1 MKHAKKIVSFLL
13 AAILVLTMS
22 VSAFADTTGYTIT
35 VTNSNKAVSIVG
47 KEYNAYKIFDVT
59 YSEDKKAYAYT
70 VADAFKGFNYDGKT
84 GDDLI
89 AAVGA
94 MNDNP
99 DALNAFAEAALKY
112 VTDNKIASSG
122 SAAGAVAGD
131 KEQAVISVPSA
142 GYYLVAGNTL
152 TTNNQ
157 KVVVAACSLT
167 TADPT
172 ADVIVK
178 ADAPSI
184 DKKIDAN
191 KNGSYD
197 EKDVA
202 ANQGAIGDVVP
213 FVVKSAVP
221 DMTGY
226 EKYYFVI
233 NDTLSEGLTFNND
246 VVVKIGDTTLA
257 TSAFDVITEGS
268 SFKVVLKDFISYKA
282 QKGAAIIVTYS
293 ATINDKAALGSAG
306 NTNTVTLTYSD
317 NPNVADEGTSDKP
330 DLPTGSSPVG
340 QTPESQT
347 KTYVTGIKL
356 TKVNE
361 EGRTLAGAKFKI
373 EGESLNITKIN
384 SEIFRESANGT
395 YYRLKNGTYTK
406 TAPNNNDALYDSTT
420 VKYEKVETVTTNTT
434 AENIVREGWV
444 DASGVLSF
452 TGLAA
457 GTYTITELV
466 APDGYNKLKAPIT
479 VTINWDGTQTTVWSA
494 VIGDKAADYDNTL
507 GVVTVNVVNSHGAL
521 LPTTGSTGTT
531 LFYVI
536 GAVMILG
543 AALILVSKKRMSLG
557 R

>member
-70 VADAFKGFNYDGKT
+70 VADAFKNFEYNGKT
-84 GDDLI
+84 GDGLI
-89 AAVGA
+89 AAIGT
-94 MNDNP
+94 MTQDS

-112 VTDNKIASSG
+112 VTANKIASSG

-131 KEQAVISVPSA
+131 KQQAVISVPTA
-142 GYYLVAGNTL
+142 GYYLVAGKTIAPD
-152 TTNNQ
+152 NQ
-157 KVVVAACSLT
+157 EVVAACSLT

-172 ADVIVK
+172 ANVIVK

-184 DKKIDAN
+184 DKKIDTN
-191 KNGSYD
+191 TNGSYD
-197 EKDVA
+197 DEDAA

-233 NDTLSEGLTFNND
+233 NDTLSEGLTFNKD
-246 VVVKIGDTTLA
+246 VVVKVGDTTLD
-257 TSAFDVITEGS
+257 SSKYDVITDGS

-306 NTNTVTLTYSD
+306 NTNTVTLTYSN
-317 NPNVADEGTSDKP
+317 NPNVADEGTSDNP

-361 EGRTLAGAKFKI
+361 EGRTLAGAKFRI
-373 EGESLNITKIN
+373 EGESLKITKIN
-384 SEIFRESANGT
+384 GEIFRESANGT
-395 YYRLKNGTYTK
+395 YYRLKDGTYTK

-434 AENIVREGWV
+434 AEKIVREGWV
-444 DASGVLSF
+444 DADGVLSF

-479 VTINWDGTQTTVWSA
+479 VTINWDGAQTSVWSA

>member
-70 VADAFKGFNYDGKT
+70 VAEAFKNFEYNGKT
-84 GDDLI
+84 GDGLI
-89 AAVGA
+89 AAIGT
-94 MNDNP
+94 MTQDS

-112 VTDNKIASSG
+112 VTANKIASSG

-131 KEQAVISVPSA
+131 KQQAVISVPTA
-142 GYYLVAGNTL
+142 GYYLVAGKTIAPD
-152 TTNNQ
+152 NQ
-157 KVVVAACSLT
+157 EVVAACSLT

-172 ADVIVK
+172 ANVIVK

-191 KNGSYD
+191 TNGSYD
-197 EKDVA
+197 DEDAA

-233 NDTLSEGLTFNND
+233 NDTLSEGLTFNKD
-246 VVVKIGDTTLA
+246 VVVKVGDTTLD
-257 TSAFDVITEGS
+257 SSKYDVITDGS

-282 QKGAAIIVTYS
+282 QQGAAIIVTYS

-306 NTNTVTLTYSD
+306 NTNTVTLTYSN
-317 NPNVADEGTSDKP
+317 NPNVADEGTSDNP

-361 EGRTLAGAKFKI
+361 EGRTLAGAKFRI
-373 EGESLNITKIN
+373 EGESLKITKIN
-384 SEIFRESANGT
+384 GEIFRESANGT
-395 YYRLKNGTYTK
+395 YYRLKDGTYTK

-434 AENIVREGWV
+434 AEKIVREGWV
-444 DASGVLSF
+444 DADGVLSF

-466 APDGYNKLKAPIT
+466 AADGYNKLKAPIT
-479 VTINWDGTQTTVWSA
+479 VTINWDGAQTSVWSA